1 MFYQDECHFKQT
13 LSLTRGW
20 FLKGS
25 CPEIKSPVDRYKM
38 SVFGAMGQNG
48 QLIYNQSEIFNA
60 ETFKDF
66 LMLLVLCAC
75 VGLKSNGKKKRI
87 LLVLDNAK
95 YHHALLLQ
103 PWLDSMSDVLE
114 LFFLPAYSPDLNAIE
129 MLWKK
134 TRRAVTHNRFYENI
148 EKLKYEL
155 SLYWNQFDKPNDD
168 LNKLTAFI

>member
-1 MFYQDECHFKQT
+1 MFFQDECHFKQT

-25 CPEIKSPVDRYKM
+25 TPEIKSPVDRHKV

-48 QLIYNQSEIFNA
+48 QLIFKQSEVFNA

-66 LMLLVLCAC
+66 LFQIVIQANVRLNN
-75 VGLKSNGKKKRI
+75 NGKKRKI

-103 PWLDSMSDVLE
+103 SWLHSISDILE
-114 LFFLPAYSPDLNAIE
+114 LFFLPPYSPDLNAIE

-134 TRRAVTHNRFYENI
+134 TRRSVTHNRFFENI
-148 EKLKYEL
+148 ESLNYDL
-155 SLYWNQFDKPNDD
+155 NLYWKQFDMPNNELDV
-168 LNKLTAFI
+168 LTAYI

>member
-1 MFYQDECHFKQT
+1 M
-13 LSLTRGW
+13 TRGW
-20 FLKGS
+20 FLKGT
-25 CPEIKSPVDRYKM
+25 CPEIKSPVGRYKM

-66 LMLLVLCAC
+66 LMLLVVYAC
-75 VGLKSNGKKKRI
+75 VGLKTIGKKKKI

-103 PWLDSMSDVLE
+103 PWLESMSDILE

-148 EKLKYEL
+148 EKLKYDL

-168 LNKLTAFI
+168 LSKLTAFI

>member
-48 QLIYNQSEIFNA
+48 QLIFNQSEIFNA

-66 LMLLVLCAC
+66 LMLLVVYAC
-75 VGLKSNGKKKRI
+75 VGLKSNGKKKKI
-87 LLVLDNAK
+87 LLVHDNAK

-103 PWLDSMSDVLE
+103 PWLESMSDVLE

-134 TRRAVTHNRFYENI
+134 TRREVTHNRFYEKYRKVKI
-148 EKLKYEL
+148 RLKSVL
-155 SLYWNQFDKPNDD
+155 VS
-168 LNKLTAFI
+168 IR